1 MEAPQSGEQT
11 VQSGLEQSFK
21 TYIQGE
27 LIVSVVD
34 LNADKVLVAYRF
46 HQPEVTFIANGQ
58 EAITQAEIFN
68 DALRRNIFT
77 ELSPQGHIESVWLDP
92 ELDDPSRHLVRTLL
106 ALIQFVL
113 PKKVKKGIHQWVAQ
127 EADPSG
133 RYIARYE
140 FEPGTDTRKNQSP
153 IKSIHKMKLNYL
165 STRPN
170 SHSNKNR
177 IPTEFIP
184 AGVLIGQFDVKNGF
198 LTALSGSQTQRIMIA
213 GKEVGR
219 ADTLLQ
225 LTLTR
230 NERIADDEISALR
243 TIIALRKETTEP
255 VSLWVRIS
263 KEKEETTIQRSEL
276 GQATLE
282 SLLYDLENAEETG
295 KRSDTTL
302 YLKFKALVYLHP
314 EKSATLGVLLISA
327 PPNSLTMRIISD
339 ALGNVGHLQA
349 QEALVTAIRAR
360 LEEPAAV
367 LKLLKSLGSADLPT
381 RLAEETMRKLATS
394 YPDWNISATAALS
407 LGVMAR
413 KLVKTSPERSDRII
427 QWAISEL
434 NSSTTVNRKRLF
446 ILVLGN
452 SGVVQALPAINK
464 YVSDPS
470 PGVRSSAASALRLID
485 SKKADELLTR
495 FLLFDPAEKVRLEAV
510 FAFSLRKFTPT
521 VFDIHKQ
528 TFLKDRAE
536 IVRLAALENIWNV
549 HENFPEARRIVKQ
562 AADNDPS
569 EEVRKAAKY
578 IIAMYPESYFDE

>member
-1 MEAPQSGEQT
+1 
-11 VQSGLEQSFK
+11 
-21 TYIQGE
+21 
-27 LIVSVVD
+27 
-34 LNADKVLVAYRF
+34 
-46 HQPEVTFIANGQ
+46 
-58 EAITQAEIFN
+58 
-68 DALRRNIFT
+68 
-77 ELSPQGHIESVWLDP
+77 
-92 ELDDPSRHLVRTLL
+92 
-106 ALIQFVL
+106 
-113 PKKVKKGIHQWVAQ
+113 
-127 EADPSG
+127 
-133 RYIARYE
+133 
-140 FEPGTDTRKNQSP
+140 
-153 IKSIHKMKLNYL
+153 
-165 STRPN
+165 
-170 SHSNKNR
+170 
-177 IPTEFIP
+177 
-184 AGVLIGQFDVKNGF
+184 
-198 LTALSGSQTQRIMIA
+198 
-213 GKEVGR
+213 
-219 ADTLLQ
+219 
-225 LTLTR
+225 
-230 NERIADDEISALR
+230 
-243 TIIALRKETTEP
+243 
-255 VSLWVRIS
+255 LWIRIS
-263 KEKEETTIQRSEL
+263 KEKEQTIIQRSEL

-282 SLLYDLENAEETG
+282 SLLYDLKNTEEAG

-314 EKSATLGVLLISA
+314 EKSTTLGVLLISA
-327 PPNSLTMRIISD
+327 PPNSLTMRIISE

-381 RLAEETMRKLATS
+381 RLAEETMRKLATG
-394 YPDWNISATAALS
+394 YPDWNISATATLS

-452 SGVVQALPAINK
+452 SGVVQALPAITK

-521 VFDIHKQ
+521 VFDLHKQ
-528 TFLKDRAE
+528 AFLEDRAE

-578 IIAMYPESYFDE
+578 IMAMYPESYFEE